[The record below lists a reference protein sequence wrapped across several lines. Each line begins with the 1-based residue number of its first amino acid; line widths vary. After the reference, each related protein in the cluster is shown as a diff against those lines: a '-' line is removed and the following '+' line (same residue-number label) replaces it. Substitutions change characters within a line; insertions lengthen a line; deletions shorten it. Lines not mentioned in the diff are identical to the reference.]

1 MSTAG
6 AADGDVVFDE
16 SNGIG
21 LITLNRPR
29 ARNALTTPMVVAM
42 SDQLR
47 AWESDPGVRAVL
59 IRGAGDHGLCAGGDV
74 KAMRTSAIEGDG
86 AVVEFFRAE
95 YRLNGQISA
104 FPKPYI
110 ALMDGITMGG
120 GVGVSA
126 HGSVRIVT
134 ERTAFAM
141 PEVTIGIAPDIGAT
155 WLLSHA
161 PGELGTYAGLT
172 GSTLAAGD
180 VIAFGLADHFV
191 PSERLDE
198 LVAAHRGRRRGR
210 RHRRRGRAVAGCRSS
225 PRIADWIDECFAFD
239 SVSRILEALDASTIP
254 EAHDA
259 ARLIRTKSPTAVA
272 VTLASLR
279 RARDLP
285 SLNDALEQEFVV
297 SCNLIHGHD
306 AIEGVRALIVD
317 KDQSPVW
324 EHADAA
330 AVSDQDVADAFV
342 NRGYGTLGL
351 V

>member
-1 MSTAG
+1 MSAAG
-6 AADGDVVFDE
+6 TADGDVVFDE
-16 SNGIG
+16 SHGVG

-29 ARNALTTPMVVAM
+29 ARNALTTPMVEAM
-42 SDQLR
+42 GDKLR

-110 ALMDGITMGG
+110 AIMDGITMGG

-161 PGELGTYAGLT
+161 PGELGTYAGMT
-172 GSTLAAGD
+172 GSTLSAGD

-191 PSERLDE
+191 PSDRLHE
-198 LVAAHRGRRRGR
+198 LVRLIEEGDVDEAIAVVAEPPPASVIASHR
-210 RHRRRGRAVAGCRSS
+210 H
-225 PRIADWIDECFAFD
+225 WIDECFAFD
-239 SVSRILEALDASTIP
+239 SVSRILDALDASSNADAN
-254 EAHDA
+254 EAA
-259 ARLIRTKSPTAVA
+259 QLIRTKSPLAVA

-285 SLNDALEQEFVV
+285 SLDDALEQEFVV
-297 SCNLIHGHD
+297 SCNLIHGRD

-324 EHADAA
+324 AHPNAA
-330 AVSDQDVADAFV
+330 AVRDQDIADAFV
-342 NRGYGTLGL
+342 NRGYGTLG
-351 V
+351 VA

>member
-1 MSTAG
+1 MSAAG
-6 AADGDVVFDE
+6 TADGDVLFDE
-16 SNGIG
+16 SHGIG

-29 ARNALTTPMVVAM
+29 ARNALTTPMVLAM
-42 SDQLR
+42 SEQLR
-47 AWESDPGVRAVL
+47 AWASDPGVRAVL

-74 KAMRTSAIEGDG
+74 KAMRTSAIERDG
-86 AVVEFFRAE
+86 AVVEFFRSE

-141 PEVTIGIAPDIGAT
+141 PEVAIGIAPDIGAT

-180 VIAFGLADHFV
+180 VIALGLADRFV
-191 PSERLDE
+191 PSQRLGE
-198 LVAAHRGRRRGR
+198 LRELIETGDVNSAIAAVSEPSPVSVIAAHR
-210 RHRRRGRAVAGCRSS
+210 
-225 PRIADWIDECFAFD
+225 DWIDECFAFD
-239 SVSRILEALDASTIP
+239 SVVRILEALDASSTP
-254 EAHDA
+254 AANDA

-285 SLNDALEQEFVV
+285 SLTEALEQEFVV

-324 EHADAA
+324 EHSDANG
-330 AVSDQDVADAFV
+330 VRVQDVEDAFV
-342 NRGYGTLGL
+342 NRGYGTLGIA
-351 V
+351 

>member
-1 MSTAG
+1 MSAAV

-29 ARNALTTPMVVAM
+29 ARNALTTPMVLAM
-42 SDQLR
+42 GEQLR
-47 AWESDPGVRAVL
+47 AWEADPGVRAVL

-74 KAMRTSAIEGDG
+74 KAMRTSAIERDG

-210 RHRRRGRAVAGCRSS
+210 RHRRRVRAVAGVGRRRASPLDRRVLRVRLGQPGSSRPSTPRPS
-225 PRIADWIDECFAFD
+225 PRPTMQRD
-239 SVSRILEALDASTIP
+239 SSARSRRP
-254 EAHDA
+254 PW
-259 ARLIRTKSPTAVA
+259 RSPSPRCVEPATC
-272 VTLASLR
+272 
-279 RARDLP
+279 RA
-285 SLNDALEQEFVV
+285 
-297 SCNLIHGHD
+297 
-306 AIEGVRALIVD
+306 
-317 KDQSPVW
+317 
-324 EHADAA
+324 
-330 AVSDQDVADAFV
+330 
-342 NRGYGTLGL
+342 
-351 V
+351 

>member
-6 AADGDVVFDE
+6 IAADDVVFH
-16 SNGIG
+16 SAHGIG
-21 LITLNRPR
+21 VITLNRPR
-29 ARNALTTPMVVAM
+29 ARNSLTTAMVLAI
-42 SDQLR
+42 SEQLG
-47 AWESDPGVRAVL
+47 AWESDPDVHAVL

-74 KAMRTSAIEGDG
+74 KAMRSSAIARDG
-86 AVVEFFRAE
+86 AVIEFFRAE
-95 YRLNGQISA
+95 YRMNAQISHY
-104 FPKPYI
+104 PKPYI

-172 GSTLAAGD
+172 GSTLTAGD
-180 VIAFGLADHFV
+180 VIHLGLADYVV
-191 PSERLDE
+191 PSNRLDE
-198 LVAAHRGRRRGR
+198 LAERLQESDVDAAV
-210 RHRRRGRAVAGCRSS
+210 RALSEPPPPS
-225 PRIADWIDECFAFD
+225 PLAAQREWIDRCFGFD
-239 SVSRILEALDASTIP
+239 SVDRILAALEASSAL
-254 EAHDA
+254 EANDA
-259 ARLIRTKSPTAVA
+259 ARLIRTKSPLAVA

-279 RARDLP
+279 RARRLP
-285 SLNDALEQEFVV
+285 SLDDALEQEFVV

-324 EHADAA
+324 DPAEAS
-330 AVSDQDVADAFV
+330 AVTAEDVADAFA
-342 NRGYGTLGL
+342 NRDYGTLGL
-351 V
+351 A

>member
-1 MSTAG
+1 MSTPA

-16 SNGIG
+16 SSGIG

-47 AWESDPGVRAVL
+47 AWESDPDMRAVL

-161 PGELGTYAGLT
+161 PGELGTYAGLS
-172 GSTLAAGD
+172 GSTLSAGD

-191 PSERLDE
+191 PSERLDQLTDLIDAGDVGAAITAVAE
-198 LVAAHRGRRRGR
+198 QPPASIIAAHR
-210 RHRRRGRAVAGCRSS
+210 
-225 PRIADWIDECFAFD
+225 DWIDECFAGD
-239 SVSRILEALDASTIP
+239 SVSRILDALDASAAP
-254 EAHDA
+254 EACA
-259 ARLIRTKSPTAVA
+259 AAALLRTKSPTAVA

-330 AVSDQDVADAFV
+330 AVSAQDVADAFV
-342 NRGYGTLGL
+342 NRSYGTLGIA
-351 V
+351 

>member
-1 MSTAG
+1 MSTAV

-59 IRGAGDHGLCAGGDV
+59 IRGAGAHGLCAGGDV
-74 KAMRTSAIEGDG
+74 KAMRTSALERDG

-104 FPKPYI
+104 FRKPYI
-110 ALMDGITMGG
+110 AIMDGITMGG

-172 GSTLAAGD
+172 GSTLGAGD

-191 PSERLDE
+191 PSDRLDD
-198 LVAAHRGRRRGR
+198 LVQLIEAGDVGAALAGVAEPSPLSIIAAHR
-210 RHRRRGRAVAGCRSS
+210 
-225 PRIADWIDECFAFD
+225 DWIDECFAFD
-239 SVSRILEALDASTIP
+239 SVSRILDALDASTIP
-254 EAHDA
+254 EANDA

-317 KDQSPVW
+317 KDQSPAW

>member
-1 MSTAG
+1 MSTAV

-29 ARNALTTPMVVAM
+29 ARNALTTPMVLAM
-42 SDQLR
+42 GEQLR
-47 AWESDPGVRAVL
+47 AWEADPGVRAVL

-74 KAMRTSAIEGDG
+74 KAMRTSAIERDG

-110 ALMDGITMGG
+110 AIMDGITMGG

-191 PSERLDE
+191 PVGATRR
-198 LVAAHRGRRRGR
+198 ARPARRGRRRG
-210 RHRRRGRAVAGCRSS
+210 
-225 PRIADWIDECFAFD
+225 
-239 SVSRILEALDASTIP
+239 
-254 EAHDA
+254 
-259 ARLIRTKSPTAVA
+259 
-272 VTLASLR
+272 
-279 RARDLP
+279 
-285 SLNDALEQEFVV
+285 
-297 SCNLIHGHD
+297 
-306 AIEGVRALIVD
+306 
-317 KDQSPVW
+317 
-324 EHADAA
+324 
-330 AVSDQDVADAFV
+330 
-342 NRGYGTLGL
+342 
-351 V
+351 

>member
-6 AADGDVVFDE
+6 TNDGDVGFHE
-16 SNGIG
+16 SQGIG
-21 LITLNRPR
+21 IITLNRPR
-29 ARNALTTPMVVAM
+29 ARNSLTTPMVCAIGE
-42 SDQLR
+42 QLH
-47 AWESDPGVRAVL
+47 AWESDPDVRAVL

-74 KAMRTSAIEGDG
+74 KAMRTSAMAGDG

-95 YRLNGQISA
+95 YRLNGQIST
-104 FPKPYI
+104 FTKPYI

-126 HGSVRIVT
+126 HGSVRVVT

-172 GSTLAAGD
+172 GSTLTAGD

-191 PSERLDE
+191 PSDRLGELTELIASGDVDSAID
-198 LVAAHRGRRRGR
+198 LVAEPAP
-210 RHRRRGRAVAGCRSS
+210 SS
-225 PRIADWIDECFAFD
+225 VLEPQREWIDECFGFD
-239 SVSRILEALDASTIP
+239 SVGPILTALDASPAPAANAT
-254 EAHDA
+254 
-259 ARLIRTKSPTAVA
+259 ARLIRTKSPLAVA

-279 RARDLP
+279 RSRDLP
-285 SLNDALEQEFVV
+285 SLADALEQEFVV

-306 AIEGVRALIVD
+306 AIEGVRALIID
-317 KDQSPVW
+317 KDQAPVW
-324 EHADAA
+324 DPADAESVTA
-330 AVSDQDVADAFV
+330 DDVDRAFV

-351 V
+351 S

>member
-6 AADGDVVFDE
+6 TADGDVVFHE
-16 SNGIG
+16 SQGIG
-21 LITLNRPR
+21 FVTLNRPR
-29 ARNALTTPMVVAM
+29 ARNSLTTPMVRAIGA
-42 SDQLR
+42 QLHS
-47 AWESDPGVRAVL
+47 WESDPEVRAVL

-74 KAMRTSAIEGDG
+74 RAMRTSAMAGDG
-86 AVVEFFRAE
+86 AVVEFFRTE
-95 YRLNGQISA
+95 YRMNAQISA
-104 FPKPYI
+104 FTKPYV

-126 HGSVRIVT
+126 HGSVRVVT

-172 GSTLAAGD
+172 GSTLTAGD
-180 VIAFGLADHFV
+180 VVHLGLADHFV
-191 PSERLDE
+191 PSDRLGELTERLQEEDVE
-198 LVAAHRGRRRGR
+198 SAV
-210 RHRRRGRAVAGCRSS
+210 RALSQVPTRSS
-225 PRIADWIDECFAFD
+225 LAERREWIDECFGLD
-239 SVSRILEALDASTIP
+239 SVAAILAALDASSAP
-254 EAHDA
+254 EANST
-259 ARLIRTKSPTAVA
+259 ARLIRAKSPLAVA

-279 RARDLP
+279 RSRDLP

-324 EHADAA
+324 DPADAHSIT
-330 AVSDQDVADAFV
+330 SDDVDDAFV

>member
-1 MSTAG
+1 MSAAG
-6 AADGDVVFDE
+6 TADGDVVFDE

-47 AWESDPGVRAVL
+47 AWASDPGVRAVL

-95 YRLNGQISA
+95 YRLNGEISA

-155 WLLSHA
+155 WLLAHA

-191 PSERLDE
+191 PSERLAE
-198 LVAAHRGRRRGR
+198 LADLIDAGGVGAALAIVAEPPPVSIIAAHR
-210 RHRRRGRAVAGCRSS
+210 H
-225 PRIADWIDECFAFD
+225 WIDECFAFD
-239 SVSRILEALDASTIP
+239 SVSRILDALDASNVP
-254 EAHDA
+254 EAQDA
-259 ARLIRTKSPTAVA
+259 ARIIRTKSPTAVA

-330 AVSDQDVADAFV
+330 AVSEQDVADAFI

>member
-1 MSTAG
+1 MSAAG
-6 AADGDVVFDE
+6 TADGDVVVEE

-21 LITLNRPR
+21 IITLNRPR
-29 ARNALTTPMVVAM
+29 ARNALTTAMVVAIGE
-42 SDQLR
+42 QLH
-47 AWESDPGVRAVL
+47 AWESDPLIRAVL
-59 IRGAGDHGLCAGGDV
+59 IRGAGEHGLCAGGDV
-74 KAMRTSAIEGDG
+74 KAMRTSAIGRDG

-126 HGSVRIVT
+126 HGSERVVT
-134 ERTAFAM
+134 ERTALAM
-141 PEVTIGIAPDIGAT
+141 PEVTIGFTPDIGAT

-198 LVAAHRGRRRGR
+198 LTGLITSGDVAAAIRL
-210 RHRRRGRAVAGCRSS
+210 VAEPAPESALASQRQ
-225 PRIADWIDECFAFD
+225 WIDACFAFD
-239 SVSRILEALDASTIP
+239 SVGRILAALDASSTP
-254 EAHDA
+254 EANDA
-259 ARLIRTKSPTAVA
+259 ARLIRTKSPYAVA
-272 VTLASLR
+272 VTLAALR
-279 RARDLP
+279 RSRGLP
-285 SLNDALEQEFVV
+285 TLADALEQEFVV

-317 KDQSPVW
+317 KDQSPAWVPS
-324 EHADAA
+324 DAEGVA
-330 AVSDQDVADAFV
+330 AEDVAAAFV
-342 NRGYGTLGL
+342 NRDYGTLGL
-351 V
+351 A

>member
-1 MSTAG
+1 MSAAL

-42 SDQLR
+42 SDQLQ
-47 AWESDPGVRAVL
+47 AWEFDPSVRAVL

-172 GSTLAAGD
+172 GSTLGAGD

-198 LVAAHRGRRRGR
+198 LVQLIEAGDMGAAL
-210 RHRRRGRAVAGCRSS
+210 AVMAEPSPRSS
-225 PRIADWIDECFAFD
+225 PRIAPGSTSASHSTPSAGSSMPSTPRPSRRPTTQRD
-239 SVSRILEALDASTIP
+239 SSARSR
-254 EAHDA
+254 
-259 ARLIRTKSPTAVA
+259 RLPWRSPSPRCVEPATC
-272 VTLASLR
+272 
-279 RARDLP
+279 RA
-285 SLNDALEQEFVV
+285 
-297 SCNLIHGHD
+297 
-306 AIEGVRALIVD
+306 
-317 KDQSPVW
+317 
-324 EHADAA
+324 
-330 AVSDQDVADAFV
+330 
-342 NRGYGTLGL
+342 
-351 V
+351 

>member
-6 AADGDVVFDE
+6 TADGDVGFHE
-16 SNGIG
+16 SQGIG
-21 LITLNRPR
+21 FITLNRPR
-29 ARNALTTPMVVAM
+29 ARNSLTTPMVRAI
-42 SDQLR
+42 SEQLH
-47 AWESDPGVRAVL
+47 AWESDPDVRAVL

-74 KAMRTSAIEGDG
+74 KAMRTSAMAGDG

-104 FPKPYI
+104 FTKPYI

-126 HGSVRIVT
+126 HGSVRVVT

-172 GSTLAAGD
+172 GSTLTAGD
-180 VIAFGLADHFV
+180 VVHLGLADHFV
-191 PSERLDE
+191 PSDRLAELTERVQRED
-198 LVAAHRGRRRGR
+198 VATAVSALAEAPPPSSLADHRE
-210 RHRRRGRAVAGCRSS
+210 
-225 PRIADWIDECFAFD
+225 WIDECFVFD
-239 SVSRILEALDASTIP
+239 SVAQILTALDASSAPAANTT
-254 EAHDA
+254 
-259 ARLIRTKSPTAVA
+259 ARLIRTKSPLAVA

-279 RARDLP
+279 RSRDLP
-285 SLNDALEQEFVV
+285 SLADALEQEFVV

-317 KDQSPVW
+317 KDQAPAW
-324 EHADAA
+324 DPADTGS
-330 AVSDQDVADAFV
+330 VTVDDVDGAFV

-351 V
+351 S

>member
-1 MSTAG
+1 
-6 AADGDVVFDE
+6 
-16 SNGIG
+16 
-21 LITLNRPR
+21 
-29 ARNALTTPMVVAM
+29 MVLAM
-42 SDQLR
+42 GEQLR

-74 KAMRTSAIEGDG
+74 KAMRTSAIEQDG

-110 ALMDGITMGG
+110 AIMDGITMGG

-161 PGELGTYAGLT
+161 PGELGTYAALT

-191 PSERLDE
+191 RSQRLDE
-198 LVAAHRGRRRGR
+198 LVQLVEAGDVGDALAVVAEPSPVSIIAAASRLDRRVLRVRLGRP
-210 RHRRRGRAVAGCRSS
+210 RSS
-225 PRIADWIDECFAFD
+225 RPSTPRPPPRPTMQRD
-239 SVSRILEALDASTIP
+239 SSARSRQP
-254 EAHDA
+254 PW
-259 ARLIRTKSPTAVA
+259 RSPSPRCVEPATC
-272 VTLASLR
+272 
-279 RARDLP
+279 RA
-285 SLNDALEQEFVV
+285 
-297 SCNLIHGHD
+297 
-306 AIEGVRALIVD
+306 
-317 KDQSPVW
+317 
-324 EHADAA
+324 
-330 AVSDQDVADAFV
+330 
-342 NRGYGTLGL
+342 
-351 V
+351 